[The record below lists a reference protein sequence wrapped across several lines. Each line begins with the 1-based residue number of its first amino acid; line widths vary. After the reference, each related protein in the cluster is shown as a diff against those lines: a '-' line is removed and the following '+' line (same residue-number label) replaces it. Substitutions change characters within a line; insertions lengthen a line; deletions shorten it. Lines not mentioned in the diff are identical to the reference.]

1 MSGARARRSIPRLG
15 HIANDPDST
24 PYESQGTAIPRT
36 RLRSDGRCRRPG
48 PSACRRPGEGK
59 GLTLLL
65 IFPISKFRRSVIAL
79 YNRPATAHCSGETYH
94 DPDRW
99 IPAGRACGYRPHA
112 PGAARKRLS
121 EPRRRKTLTRG
132 DRPSRMKRSTFAIRR
147 SKRNV
152 SLSSHIQTLYTDSSS
167 ARRLSSQVSQRC
179 R

>member
-1 MSGARARRSIPRLG
+1 MPTQHHERARRHSGRLTG
-15 HIANDPDST
+15 RNKPGST
-24 PYESQGTAIPRT
+24 SVDQSGT
-36 RLRSDGRCRRPG
+36 LVV
-48 PSACRRPGEGK
+48 

-147 SKRNV
+147 SKKNV
-152 SLSSHIQTLYTDSSS
+152 SLSSHIHTLYTDSSS